1 MNKLTKIECP
11 TNSVPLVE
19 LVEVEVSVLPPRAA
33 PVGQNAAARHH
44 HRPRFL
50 NSLSIKI
57 SYDETNTQPQCTSTG
72 HREGGTH
79 LVGHGGGEVEV
90 VRVVGGDSDLDA
102 ARPLLDEAVDPDLEE
117 LAVLE
122 RAVRHRHAVV
132 ELVVRPPALGGPA
145 MGFRSKKDPQLGTY
159 MYIFHL

>member
-1 MNKLTKIECP
+1 MKVGWFLSMQIP
-11 TNSVPLVE
+11 SVPQRIDFKTYSGFTDGVT
-19 LVEVEVSVLPPRAA
+19 R
-33 PVGQNAAARHH
+33 
-44 HRPRFL
+44 
-50 NSLSIKI
+50 
-57 SYDETNTQPQCTSTG
+57 

-79 LVGHGGGEVEV
+79 LVGHGRGEVEV

-145 MGFRSKKDPQLGTY
+145 VGFRSKKDPQLGSY
-159 MYIFHL
+159 MYTFHLENTTRKWRWSNSFPFEYGREI